1 MDTYDILIVGA
12 GPIGIACGLAAQK
25 AGLSY
30 IIAEKGCLTNSLYN
44 YPLYMTFFSTSEKL
58 EIGGIPFVSISAK
71 PVRPEALEY
80 YRRVTISNHLNV
92 RLFEPVEAVKR
103 EGEVY
108 EVTTDKATYSARHI
122 IIATGFYDIPNML
135 HVPGEHLAKVNHY
148 YKDPHFYAAQ
158 KVVVIGANNS
168 SVDAALETYRK
179 GADVTMVIREEG
191 IGKRVKYWVKPD
203 IENRIKEGSIKAY
216 FHSHVKAIREN
227 EVDISTPE
235 GMITLRND
243 FVLAL
248 TGYQPNFSFLEKT
261 GITLT
266 RDAKK
271 YPTYNPDTMETNM
284 PGIYLAGVVCGGMD
298 THVWFIENSRDH
310 ADKIIGHI
318 TGKPV

>member
-1 MDTYDILIVGA
+1 
-12 GPIGIACGLAAQK
+12 
-25 AGLSY
+25 
-30 IIAEKGCLTNSLYN
+30 
-44 YPLYMTFFSTSEKL
+44 MTFFSTSERL

-92 RLFEPVEAVKR
+92 RLFEAVEDIKR
-103 EGEVY
+103 IGDDY
-108 EVTTDKATYSARHI
+108 TVTTDKTTYKARHI
-122 IIATGFYDIPNML
+122 VIATGFYDIPNML
-135 HVPGEHLAKVNHY
+135 NIPGEHLAKVNHY

-216 FHSHVKAIREN
+216 FHSHVKAVREN
-227 EVDISTPE
+227 EVDILTPE
-235 GMITLRND
+235 GMITIQND

-248 TGYQPNFSFLEKT
+248 TGYQPNFNFLEKV
-261 GITLT
+261 GITLS
-266 RDAKK
+266 RDAKR

-310 ADKIIGHI
+310 AEKIITHI
-318 TGKPV
+318 AGKSGRLQTISS